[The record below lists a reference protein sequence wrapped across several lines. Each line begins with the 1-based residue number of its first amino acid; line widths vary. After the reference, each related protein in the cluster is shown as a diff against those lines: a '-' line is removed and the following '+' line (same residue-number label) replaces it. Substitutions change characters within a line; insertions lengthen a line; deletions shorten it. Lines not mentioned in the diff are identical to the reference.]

1 MYEAGKLL
9 PDTVLTGVFQDDE
22 HEADVGGVMREI
34 DAARVDEARRRAAR
48 AEAENSRPRPRS
60 RHRPG
65 CNDVLPVQPA
75 SQVPPPK
82 RAPPAQPVPCAAIT
96 FDAGQYLVIRP
107 FHWPLTGIR
116 YTPFKFPGAVM
127 SNQFPSVRP
136 RRLRQNESLRTV
148 FQETEFRLEDLILPI
163 FVEEGID
170 DFVPISSMPG
180 VNRIP
185 EKRLAQEIE
194 RYARAGIKSV
204 MTFGVSHHLDAVG
217 SDTWNEN
224 GLVARMSRICKD
236 TVPEMVVMSDTCF
249 CEYTSH
255 GHCGVLHDHGVDNDA
270 TLVNLGKQAVI
281 AAAAGADFIAP
292 SAAMDGQVQAIR
304 SALDGAGFHDT
315 AIMAYSTKFASSLY
329 GPFRE
334 AGGTALKGDRKSY
347 QMNPMN
353 RREAVRESLL
363 DEQEGADVLMVKPA
377 GAYLDVI
384 ADIRAASR
392 LPLAAYQV
400 SGEYAMIK
408 FGGLAGAI
416 DEGRV
421 VRESIGAI
429 KRAGADLILTYF
441 AMDLAREGI

>member
-1 MYEAGKLL
+1 
-9 PDTVLTGVFQDDE
+9 
-22 HEADVGGVMREI
+22 
-34 DAARVDEARRRAAR
+34 
-48 AEAENSRPRPRS
+48 
-60 RHRPG
+60 
-65 CNDVLPVQPA
+65 
-75 SQVPPPK
+75 
-82 RAPPAQPVPCAAIT
+82 
-96 FDAGQYLVIRP
+96 
-107 FHWPLTGIR
+107 
-116 YTPFKFPGAVM
+116 M
-127 SNQFPSVRP
+127 SNRFPSVRP
-136 RRLRQNESLRTV
+136 RRLRQNESLRTI

-170 DFVPISSMPG
+170 DFVPITSMPG

-185 EKRLAQEIE
+185 EKLLAQEIE

-204 MTFGVSHHLDAVG
+204 MTFGVSHNLDATG

-224 GLVARMSRICKD
+224 GLVARMARICKD
-236 TVPEMVVMSDTCF
+236 SVPEMVVMSDTCF

-270 TLVNLGKQAVI
+270 TLANLGRQAVV

-304 SALDGAGFHDT
+304 GALDAAGFHDT

-353 RREAVRESLL
+353 RREAIRESLL
-363 DEQEGADVLMVKPA
+363 DAAQGADSLMVKPA
-377 GAYLDVI
+377 GAYLDI
-384 ADIRAASR
+384 LRDIRER
-392 LPLAAYQV
+392 TELPLAAYQV

-408 FGGLAGAI
+408 FAAQAGAI
-416 DEGRV
+416 DERNV
-421 VRESIGAI
+421 VLESLGAI
-429 KRAGADLILTYF
+429 KRAGADLIFSYF
-441 AMDLAREGI
+441 ALDLAEQKVL

>member
-1 MYEAGKLL
+1 M
-9 PDTVLTGVFQDDE
+9 
-22 HEADVGGVMREI
+22 
-34 DAARVDEARRRAAR
+34 
-48 AEAENSRPRPRS
+48 
-60 RHRPG
+60 
-65 CNDVLPVQPA
+65 PA
-75 SQVPPPK
+75 
-82 RAPPAQPVPCAAIT
+82 
-96 FDAGQYLVIRP
+96 
-107 FHWPLTGIR
+107 
-116 YTPFKFPGAVM
+116 FPII
-127 SNQFPSVRP
+127 RP
-136 RRLRQNESLRTV
+136 RRLRRNESLRTL
-148 FQETEFRLEDLILPI
+148 FQETEFRLDDLILPI
-163 FVEEGID
+163 FVEEGIE
-170 DFVPISSMPG
+170 DFVPIASMPG

-185 EKRLAQEIE
+185 EKLLAREIE
-194 RYARAGIKSV
+194 RYARAGIRSV
-204 MTFGVSHHLDAVG
+204 MTFGVSHHLDETG
-217 SDTWNEN
+217 SDTWNES
-224 GLVARMSRICKD
+224 GLVARMARICKD
-236 TVPEMVVMSDTCF
+236 TAPEMLVMSDTCF

-255 GHCGVLHDHGVDNDA
+255 GHCGVLHEHGVDNDA
-270 TLVNLGKQAVI
+270 TLANLGKQAVV

-304 SALDGAGFHDT
+304 NALDAAGFHDT

-334 AGGTALKGDRKSY
+334 AGGTALKGDRKGY

-363 DEQEGADVLMVKPA
+363 DEQEGADALMVKPA

-408 FGGLAGAI
+408 FAGLAGAI

-421 VRESIGAI
+421 MRESIGAI

-441 AMDLAREGI
+441 AMDLARDGI

>member
-1 MYEAGKLL
+1 
-9 PDTVLTGVFQDDE
+9 
-22 HEADVGGVMREI
+22 
-34 DAARVDEARRRAAR
+34 
-48 AEAENSRPRPRS
+48 
-60 RHRPG
+60 
-65 CNDVLPVQPA
+65 
-75 SQVPPPK
+75 
-82 RAPPAQPVPCAAIT
+82 
-96 FDAGQYLVIRP
+96 
-107 FHWPLTGIR
+107 
-116 YTPFKFPGAVM
+116 M
-127 SNQFPSVRP
+127 SNRFPHVRP
-136 RRLRQNESLRTV
+136 RRLRQSEALRSI

-185 EKRLAQEIE
+185 EKMLAREIE

-204 MTFGVSHHLDAVG
+204 MTFGVSHHLDEDG

-224 GLVARMSRICKD
+224 GLVARMARICKD

-255 GHCGVLHDHGVDNDA
+255 GHCGVVHDHGVDNDA
-270 TLVNLGKQAVI
+270 TLANLGKQAVV

-304 SALDGAGFHDT
+304 GALDAAGFQET

-334 AGGTALKGDRKSY
+334 AGGSSLKGDRKSY

-384 ADIRAASR
+384 ADIRTASR

-408 FGGLAGAI
+408 FGALAGAI

-429 KRAGADLILTYF
+429 KRAGADLILSYF